1 MSDFITPLIHLPNP
15 PFQPTLL
22 PLHPPNRPSQ
32 STNSPFQ
39 PPLSFQAQLEKITQQ
54 LASTFVPEFLLSTD
68 FRAYYESTPEAT
80 AVGCLDM
87 TRSDW
92 LPRVQAVL
100 QDYPFPIMLFP
111 QVIPKSVDGA
121 PAAPAHWANAQMR
134 GLFGPVCDKK
144 KTTLRDFVHPS
155 SAKAEIRE
163 LKEAMADSED
173 CLTHITFRTQSE
185 VKMYALVYMKMLRA
199 VSQPVPSEV
208 LYSLLVLADTAV
220 PDATE
225 DLKKLNFVVRAIP

>member
-1 MSDFITPLIHLPNP
+1 
-15 PFQPTLL
+15 
-22 PLHPPNRPSQ
+22 
-32 STNSPFQ
+32 
-39 PPLSFQAQLEKITQQ
+39 
-54 LASTFVPEFLLSTD
+54 
-68 FRAYYESTPEAT
+68 
-80 AVGCLDM
+80 M
-87 TRSDW
+87 TRADW

-111 QVIPKSVDGA
+111 QVVPKTPEGA
-121 PAAPAHWANAQMR
+121 PVVPAHWANAQMR

-144 KTTLRDFVHPS
+144 KPTLRDFVHPS
-155 SAKAEIRE
+155 TAKSEIRE

-173 CLTHITFRTQSE
+173 CLTHVTFRTQTD

-199 VSQPVPSEV
+199 MSVPTPSEV

-220 PDATE
+220 PDATA